1 MFNAGDMMTINN
13 NGCQLWVNG
22 TRVTASGGS
31 TPASGSTCEIRLTN
45 ASRVLTSVT
54 CVHSGTG
61 ATVPFTLSSDKM
73 TATLVLGSS
82 GSSYNTFAIKVA
94 NAPVVGLF
102 DQSMI
107 DVINSV
113 GATLKVG
120 SSTISAPYAVPLNS
134 NNVITAPEG
143 KIFSV
148 AKINSGSNVVNIP
161 LNATKNIA
169 SFSNSSAGNTYSN
182 LVLETV
188 TGNVTG
194 CFSTDMIKTINDNN
208 CDLVYNG
215 EIVTTEKYALIGES
229 YSIVCRPDWIFNIEP
244 DAVGGFGVY
253 GRYVKAGGSY
263 AVDQWTISEDKKT
276 ATKTLDVSRNYSTFS
291 VKTDQDVSI
300 NVLGGINNV
309 YKVNADIMKALT
321 KERFFMS
328 TSGTSG
334 EYMTFDYGQYIINLV
349 QVPFSIPVANVIGSE
364 PIQLALLETK
374 TVAPMINTDLVNYNL
389 GSINIIG
396 DKGNLLDFNN
406 KQAILH
412 LPFSDPI
419 VLDNQ
424 YVIDET
430 ISINLEI
437 NMYTGTGTYNI
448 STTKIDEVIFTKTV
462 SLGINIPLANFY
474 SMESKQILTSSLEW
488 AGDNKLRIAYIE
500 LVDKNSDLN
509 SGFFNTPIMDDTTL
523 NNVQGYFSVVNA
535 NIKLQASSSEKS
547 QIMSML
553 QSGVIIK

>member
-1 MFNAGDMMTINN
+1 MFNAGDMLTINN
-13 NGCQLWVNG
+13 NGCQLWING
-22 TRVTASGGS
+22 TRVTPSSGRNPLIGDV
-31 TPASGSTCEIRLTN
+31 CEIKLTN
-45 ASRVLTSVT
+45 TAYRLSEVKCYNAGYTRTEYFT
-54 CVHSGTG
+54 ISGDG
-61 ATVPFTLSSDKM
+61 L
-73 TATLVLGSS
+73 TATLNATTAGAN
-82 GSSYNTFAIKVA
+82 YNTFTITRIV
-94 NAPVVGLF
+94 APVVGLF

-107 DVINSV
+107 DVIKSV

-120 SSTISAPYAVPLNS
+120 TSTISAPYAVPLNS

-148 AKINSGSNVVNIP
+148 AKITSGSNVVNIS

-215 EIVTTEKYALIGES
+215 EKVTTEKYALIGES

-263 AVDQWTISEDKKT
+263 VVDQWAISEDKKT

-291 VKTDQDVSI
+291 VKTDQDVPI

-321 KERFFMS
+321 KERFFVS
-328 TSGTSG
+328 SSGTG
-334 EYMTFDYGQYIINLV
+334 GDYLTFDYGQYIINLV
-349 QVPFSIPVANVIGSE
+349 QVPFSIPVENVIGSE

-430 ISINLEI
+430 ITINLEI

-462 SLGINIPLANFY
+462 SLGVNIPLANFY

-488 AGDNKLRIAYIE
+488 AGDNKLRVAYIE

-523 NNVQGYFSVVNA
+523 NTLQGYFSVVNA